1 MRYDQQIHDHRVL
14 DSDPG
19 ATERNVQYADIAL
32 QRAAQR
38 NGGQNPPASAPVAVT
53 TENPVP
59 ARAVDGVTNAG
70 PDSLSWGRGGE
81 VSPHTEVPPGS
92 SESTP
97 VKSDGAAGNWNM
109 EQISKYPYG
118 D

>member
-38 NGGQNPPASAPVAVT
+38 NGGQNPPASAPQSVTSADVVATRATDT
-53 TENPVP
+53 T
-59 ARAVDGVTNAG
+59 
-70 PDSLSWGRGGE
+70 LSWGRSGEIEATGEPAPAPSGSAPVRSHGG
-81 VSPHTEVPPGS
+81 
-92 SESTP
+92 
-97 VKSDGAAGNWNM
+97 DGNANM
-109 EQISKYPYG
+109 ESIING
-118 D
+118 TNFGG